1 MAKETLTMSEKERNR
16 LIVMEQV
23 RASSLLL
30 VEAGDSLGVGYRQA
44 KRIWARFQR
53 QGASGLMH
61 ASRDRVS
68 NHQLDPTVKARAL
81 QLYREQYPDFGPT
94 LASEKMA
101 ERDEVQ
107 VHRETLRRWLIG
119 ACLWPG
125 RTAHRQHRRRRK
137 RRGHFGE
144 LVQLDGSHHA
154 WFESRGAPACLMVMV
169 DDATGHT
176 EALLAEGE
184 TLQAAFGVLRQWIE
198 RHGVPETLYT
208 DRKNIYVTDR
218 EPTHDEKR
226 LGTGALTDF
235 GRACWR
241 LGSRVIAA
249 HSPQAKGRVERKNG
263 VFQDRLVKELRL
275 REIDAIEPA
284 NAILDSFT
292 ADLNARF
299 AQAASA
305 EANRHRT
312 LPVGG
317 SLADILCVERSRVV
331 QNDWTFTLD
340 ARVFQILPQ
349 PQAPR
354 ARQRVC
360 VRRRMDGSI
369 QCLYQ
374 GRELQIEEVSWPIK
388 AQKR

>member
-1 MAKETLTMSEKERNR
+1 MAQETLAMSEQERNR
-16 LIVMEQV
+16 LILMEQV
-23 RASSLLL
+23 RAGSLLL
-30 VEAGDSLGVGYRQA
+30 VEAGDSLGIGYRQA

-53 QGASGLMH
+53 QGASGLIH
-61 ASRDRVS
+61 ASRDRFS
-68 NHQLDPTVKARAL
+68 NRQLDPLLKARAL
-81 QLYREQYPDFGPT
+81 ELYREQYPDFGPT

-101 ERDEVQ
+101 ARDGLE

-119 ACLWPG
+119 ARLWPG
-125 RTAHRQHRRRRK
+125 RTAHRGHRRRRK

-184 TLQAAFGVLRQWIE
+184 TLQAVFGVLRCWIE
-198 RHGVPETLYT
+198 RHGVPEALYT
-208 DRKNIYVTDR
+208 DRKNIYVTER
-218 EPTHDEKR
+218 EPSDEEQR
-226 LGTGALTDF
+226 QGTGALTDF

-241 LGSRVIAA
+241 LGSRLVVA

-275 REIDAIEPA
+275 REIDGIEPA
-284 NAILDSFT
+284 NAMMGAFT
-292 ADLNARF
+292 TELNARF
-299 AQAASA
+299 AQAPRG
-305 EANRHRT
+305 EANRHRA
-312 LPVGG
+312 LPPGG
-317 SLADILCVERSRVV
+317 SLGDMLCVERQRVV

-340 ARVFQILPQ
+340 GRVFQILPQ
-349 PQAPR
+349 PEAPR

-360 VRRRMDGSI
+360 VRRRMDGTI
-369 QCLYQ
+369 QCLHE
-374 GRELQIEEVSWPIK
+374 GRELQIEELI
-388 AQKR
+388 